1 MPESALKEMP
11 LADTLDHPH
20 RGNPVTTST
29 PASTPSLRMNAPVL
43 IGSAAFVLIFGL
55 AATLFA
61 EQAGEWLARA
71 QAWASGSVGWY
82 YLLAMTLYL
91 VFVVV
96 TALSGYGRIKL
107 GADHDE
113 PEFSYLSW
121 AGMLFAAG
129 ISITLFFFCVSEPL
143 THFAQPPKGEA
154 GGSEAARQAMQ
165 LLFLHWGLH
174 GWGVFALV
182 AMALAY
188 FAYRHNLPLALRSA
202 LYPLIGKRINGP
214 IGYTVDAFGIIAT
227 VFGLGADMGFG
238 VLHLNAGLDY
248 LFGIP
253 HDQWVQVALIVLMM
267 GAAVIVAVSG
277 VEKGVRVM
285 SDVNM
290 LLACSLL
297 LFVLFAGP
305 TQHLLN
311 MLVQNL
317 GDYLGALPTKSF
329 DLYAY
334 DGGTRWLGDWTVFYW
349 AWWIAWAPF
358 VGLFIARISRGRTIR
373 EFVFGVLFIPLG
385 FTLAWMSIFG
395 NSALEQAFNGTSD
408 LATVAVSE
416 PSMAIYHLLE
426 SYPWSRA
433 VIAVTV
439 FISFVFFVTSADSGT
454 VVLSTLSSRG
464 GAVDED
470 GPRWLR
476 VFWGALTALITI
488 GLLFAGSIDALKS
501 AVVLTSLPFSLILL
515 LMMWGLHKAFY
526 LESQRQRA
534 RLHAPSPVDQ
544 RSPRRRSGW
553 RQRLAQAVHFPS
565 RDEVY
570 RFMEEQ
576 VRPAMEALAE
586 QFRTRGL
593 TVETHMDP
601 AGASL
606 SLEVVHGE
614 EHPFLYR
621 VVMRG
626 YFTPSFAVAGLDARN
641 RQNRRYY
648 RAEVHLAEGSQDYDL
663 VGYSR
668 QQVIDDMLDQY
679 ERHLQFLHLVR

>member
-1 MPESALKEMP
+1 P
-11 LADTLDHPH
+11 
-20 RGNPVTTST
+20 PVFYG
-29 PASTPSLRMNAPVL
+29 AAIL
-43 IGSAAFVLIFGL
+43 IL
-55 AATLFA
+55 LFA
-61 EQAGEWLARA
+61 AVVIGFPQRAGEWLLAA
-71 QAWASGSVGWY
+71 QTWASQTVGWY

-91 VFVVV
+91 IFVVV
-96 TALSGYGRIKL
+96 TALSGYGKIKL

-143 THFAQPPKGEA
+143 THFLQPPQGEA
-154 GGSEAARQAMQ
+154 GTQEAARQAME

-214 IGYTVDAFGIIAT
+214 IGYTVDCFGIIAT

-238 VLHLNAGLDY
+238 VLQLNSGLDY
-248 LFGIP
+248 LYTIP
-253 HDQWVQVALIVLMM
+253 HTHPVQMALIVLMM
-267 GAAVIVAVSG
+267 GAAISVAVSG
-277 VEKGVRVM
+277 VDKGIRIL
-285 SDVNM
+285 SDINM

-311 MLVQNL
+311 TLVQNV
-317 GDYLGALPTKSF
+317 GDYLGHLPGKSF

-334 DGGTRWLGDWTVFYW
+334 GGPSDWLGSWTVFYW

-395 NSALEQAFNGTSD
+395 NSALEQALGGASE
-408 LATVAVSE
+408 LGRVAIE
-416 PSMAIYHLLE
+416 QPSMALYQMLQN
-426 SYPWSRA
+426 YPWSRA
-433 VIAVTV
+433 VITVTV
-439 FISFVFFVTSADSGT
+439 LVSFVFFVTSADSGT
-454 VVLSTLSSRG
+454 VVLSTLSAHG
-464 GAVDED
+464 GSADDD
-470 GPRWLR
+470 GPKWLR
-476 VFWGALTALITI
+476 VFWGSVTALVTG

-526 LESQRQRA
+526 MESQRQRA
-534 RLHAPSPVDQ
+534 RSHSLAPLMSGNGK
-544 RSPRRRSGW
+544 RSGGW
-553 RQRLAQAVHFPS
+553 KRRLSQAVHFPS

-570 RFMEEQ
+570 RFMNDV
-576 VRPAMEALAE
+576 VRPAISEVSEVFREKGLAVDA
-586 QFRTRGL
+586 QL
-593 TVETHMDP
+593 DP
-601 AGASL
+601 GNASL
-606 SLEVVHGE
+606 SLEIGHGE
-614 EHPFLYR
+614 QHRFLYQ
-621 VVMRG
+621 VLMRG
-626 YFTPSFAVAGLDARN
+626 YFTPSFARAGMGGLHLK
-641 RQNRRYY
+641 NRRYF

-663 VGYSR
+663 MGYTKE
-668 QQVIDDMLDQY
+668 QIINDMLDQY

>member
-1 MPESALKEMP
+1 MFYGA
-11 LADTLDHPH
+11 AI
-20 RGNPVTTST
+20 
-29 PASTPSLRMNAPVL
+29 L
-43 IGSAAFVLIFGL
+43 IL
-55 AATLFA
+55 LFA
-61 EQAGEWLARA
+61 AMVIGFPQRAGEWLLAA
-71 QAWASGSVGWY
+71 QTWASQTVGWY

-91 VFVVV
+91 IFVVV
-96 TALSGYGRIKL
+96 TALSGYGKIKL

-143 THFAQPPKGEA
+143 THFLQPPQGEA
-154 GGSEAARQAMQ
+154 GTQEAARQAME

-214 IGYTVDAFGIIAT
+214 IGYTVDCFGIIAT

-238 VLHLNAGLDY
+238 VLQLNSGLDY
-248 LFGIP
+248 LYAIP
-253 HDQWVQVALIVLMM
+253 HTHPVQMALIVLMM
-267 GAAVIVAVSG
+267 GAAISVAVSG
-277 VEKGVRVM
+277 VDKGIRIL
-285 SDVNM
+285 SDINM

-311 MLVQNL
+311 TLVQNV
-317 GDYLGALPTKSF
+317 GDYLGHLPGKSF

-334 DGGTRWLGDWTVFYW
+334 GGPSDWLGSWTVFYW

-395 NSALEQAFNGTSD
+395 NSALEQALGGASE
-408 LATVAVSE
+408 LGRVAIE
-416 PSMAIYHLLE
+416 QPSMALYQMLQN
-426 SYPWSRA
+426 YPWSRA
-433 VIAVTV
+433 VITVTV
-439 FISFVFFVTSADSGT
+439 LVSFVFFVTSADSGT
-454 VVLSTLSSRG
+454 VVLSTLSAHG
-464 GAVDED
+464 GSADDD
-470 GPRWLR
+470 GPKWLR
-476 VFWGALTALITI
+476 VFWGSVTALVTG

-526 LESQRQRA
+526 MESQRQRA
-534 RLHAPSPVDQ
+534 RSHSLAPLMSGNGK
-544 RSPRRRSGW
+544 RSGGW
-553 RQRLAQAVHFPS
+553 KRRLSQAVHFPS

-570 RFMEEQ
+570 RFMNDV
-576 VRPAMEALAE
+576 VRPAISEVSEVFREKGLAVDA
-586 QFRTRGL
+586 QL
-593 TVETHMDP
+593 DP
-601 AGASL
+601 GNASL
-606 SLEVVHGE
+606 SLEIGHGE
-614 EHPFLYR
+614 QHRFLYQ
-621 VVMRG
+621 VLMRG
-626 YFTPSFAVAGLDARN
+626 YFTPSFARAGMGGLHLK
-641 RQNRRYY
+641 NRRYF

-663 VGYSR
+663 MGYTKE
-668 QQVIDDMLDQY
+668 QIINDMLDQY

>member
-1 MPESALKEMP
+1 PQ
-11 LADTLDHPH
+11 
-20 RGNPVTTST
+20 R
-29 PASTPSLRMNAPVL
+29 
-43 IGSAAFVLIFGL
+43 
-55 AATLFA
+55 
-61 EQAGEWLARA
+61 AGEWLLAA
-71 QAWASGSVGWY
+71 QTWASQTVGWY

-91 VFVVV
+91 IFVVV
-96 TALSGYGRIKL
+96 TALSGYGKIKL

-143 THFAQPPKGEA
+143 THFLQPPQGEA
-154 GGSEAARQAMQ
+154 GTQEAARQAME

-214 IGYTVDAFGIIAT
+214 IGYTVDCFGIIAT

-238 VLHLNAGLDY
+238 VLQLNSGLDY
-248 LFGIP
+248 LYAIP
-253 HDQWVQVALIVLMM
+253 HTHPVQMALIVLMM
-267 GAAVIVAVSG
+267 GAAISVAVSG
-277 VEKGVRVM
+277 VDKGIRIL
-285 SDVNM
+285 SDINM

-297 LFVLFAGP
+297 QFVLFAGP

-311 MLVQNL
+311 TLVQNV
-317 GDYLGALPTKSF
+317 GDYLGHLPGKSF

-334 DGGTRWLGDWTVFYW
+334 GGPSDWLGSWTVFYW

-395 NSALEQAFNGTSD
+395 NSALEQALGGASE
-408 LATVAVSE
+408 LGRVAIE
-416 PSMAIYHLLE
+416 QPSMALYQMLQN
-426 SYPWSRA
+426 YPWSRA
-433 VIAVTV
+433 VITVTV
-439 FISFVFFVTSADSGT
+439 LVSFVFFVTSADSGT
-454 VVLSTLSSRG
+454 VVLSTLSAHG
-464 GAVDED
+464 GSADDD
-470 GPRWLR
+470 GPKWLR
-476 VFWGALTALITI
+476 VFWGSVTALVTG

-526 LESQRQRA
+526 MESQRQRA
-534 RLHAPSPVDQ
+534 RSHSLAPLMSGNGK
-544 RSPRRRSGW
+544 RSGGW
-553 RQRLAQAVHFPS
+553 KRRLSQAVHFPS

-570 RFMEEQ
+570 RFMNDV
-576 VRPAMEALAE
+576 VRPAISEVSEVFREKGLAVDA
-586 QFRTRGL
+586 QL
-593 TVETHMDP
+593 DP
-601 AGASL
+601 GNASL
-606 SLEVVHGE
+606 SLEIGHGE
-614 EHPFLYR
+614 QHRFLYQ
-621 VVMRG
+621 VLMRG
-626 YFTPSFAVAGLDARN
+626 YFTPSFARAGMGGLHLK
-641 RQNRRYY
+641 NRRYF

-663 VGYSR
+663 MGYTKE
-668 QQVIDDMLDQY
+668 QIINDMLDQY

>member
-1 MPESALKEMP
+1 M
-11 LADTLDHPH
+11 
-20 RGNPVTTST
+20 NP
-29 PASTPSLRMNAPVL
+29 PVFYGAAIL
-43 IGSAAFVLIFGL
+43 IL
-55 AATLFA
+55 LFA
-61 EQAGEWLARA
+61 AVVIGFPQRAGEWLLAA
-71 QAWASGSVGWY
+71 QTWASQTVGWY

-91 VFVVV
+91 IFVVV
-96 TALSGYGRIKL
+96 TALSGYGKIKL

-143 THFAQPPKGEA
+143 THFLQPPQGEA
-154 GGSEAARQAMQ
+154 GTQEAARQAME

-174 GWGVFALV
+174 GWGVLALV

-214 IGYTVDAFGIIAT
+214 IGYTVDCFGIIAT

-238 VLHLNAGLDY
+238 VLQLNSGLDY
-248 LFGIP
+248 LYAIP
-253 HDQWVQVALIVLMM
+253 HTHAVQMVLIVLMM
-267 GAAVIVAVSG
+267 GAAISVAVSG
-277 VEKGVRVM
+277 VDKGIRIL
-285 SDVNM
+285 SDINM

-311 MLVQNL
+311 TLVQNV
-317 GDYLGALPTKSF
+317 GDYLGHLPGKSF

-334 DGGTRWLGDWTVFYW
+334 GGPSDWLGSWTVFYW

-395 NSALEQAFNGTSD
+395 NSALEQALGGASE
-408 LATVAVSE
+408 LGRVAIE
-416 PSMAIYHLLE
+416 QPSMALYQMLQN
-426 SYPWSRA
+426 YPWSRA
-433 VIAVTV
+433 VITVTV
-439 FISFVFFVTSADSGT
+439 LVSFVFFVTSADSGT
-454 VVLSTLSSRG
+454 VVLSTLSAHG
-464 GAVDED
+464 GSADDD
-470 GPRWLR
+470 GPKWLR
-476 VFWGALTALITI
+476 VFWGSVTALVTG

-526 LESQRQRA
+526 MESQRQRA
-534 RLHAPSPVDQ
+534 RSHSLAPLMSGNGK
-544 RSPRRRSGW
+544 RSGGW
-553 RQRLAQAVHFPS
+553 KRRLSQAVHFPS

-570 RFMEEQ
+570 RFMNDV
-576 VRPAMEALAE
+576 VRPAISEVSEVFREKGLAVDA
-586 QFRTRGL
+586 QL
-593 TVETHMDP
+593 DP
-601 AGASL
+601 GNASL
-606 SLEVVHGE
+606 SLEIGHGE
-614 EHPFLYR
+614 QHRFLYQ
-621 VVMRG
+621 VLMRG
-626 YFTPSFAVAGLDARN
+626 YFTPSFARAGMGGLHLK
-641 RQNRRYY
+641 NRRYF

-663 VGYSR
+663 MGYTKE
-668 QQVIDDMLDQY
+668 QIINDMLDQY

>member
-1 MPESALKEMP
+1 M
-11 LADTLDHPH
+11 
-20 RGNPVTTST
+20 NP
-29 PASTPSLRMNAPVL
+29 PVFYGAAIL
-43 IGSAAFVLIFGL
+43 IL
-55 AATLFA
+55 LFA
-61 EQAGEWLARA
+61 AVVIGFPQRAGEWLLAA
-71 QAWASGSVGWY
+71 QTWASQTVGWY

-91 VFVVV
+91 IFVVV
-96 TALSGYGRIKL
+96 TALSGYGKIKL

-143 THFAQPPKGEA
+143 THFLQPPQGEA
-154 GGSEAARQAMQ
+154 GTQEAARQAME
-165 LLFLHWGLH
+165 LLHWGLH

-214 IGYTVDAFGIIAT
+214 IGYTVDCFGIIAT

-238 VLHLNAGLDY
+238 VLQLNSGLDY
-248 LFGIP
+248 LYAIP
-253 HDQWVQVALIVLMM
+253 HTHPVQMALIVLMM
-267 GAAVIVAVSG
+267 GAAISVAVSG
-277 VEKGVRVM
+277 VDKGIRIL
-285 SDVNM
+285 SDINM

-311 MLVQNL
+311 TLVQNV
-317 GDYLGALPTKSF
+317 GDYLGHLPGKSF

-334 DGGTRWLGDWTVFYW
+334 GGPSDWLGSWTVFYW

-395 NSALEQAFNGTSD
+395 NSALEQALGGASE
-408 LATVAVSE
+408 LGRVAIE
-416 PSMAIYHLLE
+416 QPSMALYQMLQN
-426 SYPWSRA
+426 YPWSRA
-433 VIAVTV
+433 VITVTV
-439 FISFVFFVTSADSGT
+439 LVSFVFFVTSADSGT
-454 VVLSTLSSRG
+454 VVLSTLSAHG
-464 GAVDED
+464 GSADDD
-470 GPRWLR
+470 GPKWLR
-476 VFWGALTALITI
+476 VFWGSVTALVTG

-526 LESQRQRA
+526 MESQRQRA
-534 RLHAPSPVDQ
+534 RSHSLAPLMSGNGK
-544 RSPRRRSGW
+544 RSGGW
-553 RQRLAQAVHFPS
+553 KRRLSQAVHFPS

-570 RFMEEQ
+570 RFMNDV
-576 VRPAMEALAE
+576 VRPAISEVSEVFREKGLAVDA
-586 QFRTRGL
+586 QL
-593 TVETHMDP
+593 DP
-601 AGASL
+601 GNASL
-606 SLEVVHGE
+606 SLEIGHGE
-614 EHPFLYR
+614 QHRFLYQ
-621 VVMRG
+621 VLMRG
-626 YFTPSFAVAGLDARN
+626 YFTPSFARAGMGGLHLK
-641 RQNRRYY
+641 NRRYF

-663 VGYSR
+663 MGYTKE
-668 QQVIDDMLDQY
+668 QIINDMLDQY

>member
-1 MPESALKEMP
+1 M
-11 LADTLDHPH
+11 
-20 RGNPVTTST
+20 NP
-29 PASTPSLRMNAPVL
+29 PVFYGAAIL
-43 IGSAAFVLIFGL
+43 IL
-55 AATLFA
+55 LFA
-61 EQAGEWLARA
+61 AVVIGFPQRAGEWLLAA
-71 QAWASGSVGWY
+71 QTWASQTVGWY

-91 VFVVV
+91 IFVVV
-96 TALSGYGRIKL
+96 TALSGYGKIKL

-143 THFAQPPKGEA
+143 THFLQPPQGEA
-154 GGSEAARQAMQ
+154 GTQEAARQAME

-214 IGYTVDAFGIIAT
+214 IGYTVDCFGIIAT

-238 VLHLNAGLDY
+238 VLQLNSGLDY
-248 LFGIP
+248 LYAIP
-253 HDQWVQVALIVLMM
+253 HTHPVQMALIVLMM
-267 GAAVIVAVSG
+267 GAAISVAVSG
-277 VEKGVRVM
+277 VDKGIRIL
-285 SDVNM
+285 SDINM

-311 MLVQNL
+311 TLVQNV
-317 GDYLGALPTKSF
+317 GDYLGHLPGKSF

-334 DGGTRWLGDWTVFYW
+334 GGPSDWLGSWTVFYW

-395 NSALEQAFNGTSD
+395 NSALEQALGGASE
-408 LATVAVSE
+408 LGRVAIE
-416 PSMAIYHLLE
+416 QPSMALYQMLQN
-426 SYPWSRA
+426 YPWSRA
-433 VIAVTV
+433 VITVTV
-439 FISFVFFVTSADSGT
+439 LVSFVFFVTSADSGT
-454 VVLSTLSSRG
+454 VVLSTLSAHG
-464 GAVDED
+464 GSADDD
-470 GPRWLR
+470 GPKWLR
-476 VFWGALTALITI
+476 VFWGSVTALVTG

-526 LESQRQRA
+526 MESQRQRA
-534 RLHAPSPVDQ
+534 RSHSLAPLMSGNGK
-544 RSPRRRSGW
+544 RSGGW
-553 RQRLAQAVHFPS
+553 KRRLSQAVHFPS

-570 RFMEEQ
+570 RFMNDV
-576 VRPAMEALAE
+576 VRPAISEVSEVFREKGLAVDA
-586 QFRTRGL
+586 QL
-593 TVETHMDP
+593 DP
-601 AGASL
+601 GNASL
-606 SLEVVHGE
+606 SLEIGHGE
-614 EHPFLYR
+614 QHRFLYQ
-621 VVMRG
+621 VLMRG
-626 YFTPSFAVAGLDARN
+626 YFTPSFARAGMGGLHLK
-641 RQNRRYY
+641 NRRYF

-663 VGYSR
+663 MGYTKE
-668 QQVIDDMLDQY
+668 QIINDMLDQY
-679 ERHLQFLHLVR
+679 ERHL

>member
-1 MPESALKEMP
+1 
-11 LADTLDHPH
+11 
-20 RGNPVTTST
+20 R
-29 PASTPSLRMNAPVL
+29 
-43 IGSAAFVLIFGL
+43 
-55 AATLFA
+55 
-61 EQAGEWLARA
+61 AGEWLLAA
-71 QAWASGSVGWY
+71 QTWASQTVGWY

-91 VFVVV
+91 IFVVV
-96 TALSGYGRIKL
+96 TALSGYGKIKL

-143 THFAQPPKGEA
+143 THFLQPPQGEA
-154 GGSEAARQAMQ
+154 GTQEAARQAME

-214 IGYTVDAFGIIAT
+214 IGYTVDCFGIIAT

-238 VLHLNAGLDY
+238 VLQLNSGLDY
-248 LFGIP
+248 LYAIP
-253 HDQWVQVALIVLMM
+253 HTHPVQMALIVLMM
-267 GAAVIVAVSG
+267 GAAISVAVSG
-277 VEKGVRVM
+277 VDKGIRIL
-285 SDVNM
+285 SDINM

-311 MLVQNL
+311 TLVQNV
-317 GDYLGALPTKSF
+317 GDYLGHLPGKSF

-334 DGGTRWLGDWTVFYW
+334 GGPSDWLGSWTVFYW

-395 NSALEQAFNGTSD
+395 NSALEQALGGASE
-408 LATVAVSE
+408 LGRVAIE
-416 PSMAIYHLLE
+416 QPSMALYQMLQN
-426 SYPWSRA
+426 YPWSRA
-433 VIAVTV
+433 VITVTV
-439 FISFVFFVTSADSGT
+439 LVSFVFFVTSADSGT
-454 VVLSTLSSRG
+454 VVLSTLSAHG
-464 GAVDED
+464 GSADDD
-470 GPRWLR
+470 GPKWLR
-476 VFWGALTALITI
+476 VFWGSVTALVTG

-526 LESQRQRA
+526 MESQRQRA
-534 RLHAPSPVDQ
+534 RSHSLAPLMSGNGK
-544 RSPRRRSGW
+544 RSGGW
-553 RQRLAQAVHFPS
+553 KRRLSQAVHFPS

-570 RFMEEQ
+570 RFMNDV
-576 VRPAMEALAE
+576 VRPAISEVSEVFREKGLAVDA
-586 QFRTRGL
+586 QL
-593 TVETHMDP
+593 DP
-601 AGASL
+601 GNASL
-606 SLEVVHGE
+606 SLEIGHGE
-614 EHPFLYR
+614 QHRFLYQ
-621 VVMRG
+621 VLMRG
-626 YFTPSFAVAGLDARN
+626 YFTPSFARAGMGGLHLK
-641 RQNRRYY
+641 NRRYF

-663 VGYSR
+663 MGYTKE
-668 QQVIDDMLDQY
+668 QIINDMLDQY

>member
-1 MPESALKEMP
+1 M
-11 LADTLDHPH
+11 
-20 RGNPVTTST
+20 NP
-29 PASTPSLRMNAPVL
+29 PVFY
-43 IGSAAFVLIFGL
+43 SAAILIL
-55 AATLFA
+55 LFA
-61 EQAGEWLARA
+61 AVVIGFPQRAGEWLLAA
-71 QAWASGSVGWY
+71 QTWASQTVGWY

-91 VFVVV
+91 IFVVV
-96 TALSGYGRIKL
+96 TALSGYGKIKL

-143 THFAQPPKGEA
+143 THFLQPPQGEA
-154 GGSEAARQAMQ
+154 GTQEAARQAME

-214 IGYTVDAFGIIAT
+214 IGYTVDCFGIIAT

-238 VLHLNAGLDY
+238 VLQLNSGLDY
-248 LFGIP
+248 LYAIP
-253 HDQWVQVALIVLMM
+253 HTHPVQMALIVLMM
-267 GAAVIVAVSG
+267 GAAISVAVSG
-277 VEKGVRVM
+277 VDKGIRIL
-285 SDVNM
+285 SDINM

-311 MLVQNL
+311 TLVQNV
-317 GDYLGALPTKSF
+317 GDYLGHLPGKSF

-334 DGGTRWLGDWTVFYW
+334 GGPSDWLGSWTVFYW

-395 NSALEQAFNGTSD
+395 NSALEQALGGASE
-408 LATVAVSE
+408 LGRVAIE
-416 PSMAIYHLLE
+416 QPSMALYQMLQN
-426 SYPWSRA
+426 YPWSRA
-433 VIAVTV
+433 VITVTV
-439 FISFVFFVTSADSGT
+439 LVSFVFFVTSADSGT
-454 VVLSTLSSRG
+454 VVLSTLSAHG
-464 GAVDED
+464 GSADDD
-470 GPRWLR
+470 GPKWLR
-476 VFWGALTALITI
+476 VFWGSVTALVTG

-526 LESQRQRA
+526 MESQRQRA
-534 RLHAPSPVDQ
+534 RSHSLAPLMSGNGK
-544 RSPRRRSGW
+544 RSGGW
-553 RQRLAQAVHFPS
+553 KRRLSQAVHFPS

-570 RFMEEQ
+570 RFMNDV
-576 VRPAMEALAE
+576 VRPAISEVSEVFREKGLAVDA
-586 QFRTRGL
+586 QL
-593 TVETHMDP
+593 DP
-601 AGASL
+601 GNASL
-606 SLEVVHGE
+606 SLEIGHGE
-614 EHPFLYR
+614 QHRFLYQ
-621 VVMRG
+621 VLMRG
-626 YFTPSFAVAGLDARN
+626 YFTPSFARAGMGGLHLK
-641 RQNRRYY
+641 NRRYF

-663 VGYSR
+663 MGYTKE
-668 QQVIDDMLDQY
+668 QIINDMLDQY

>member
-1 MPESALKEMP
+1 MTDAQSPSATP
-11 LADTLDHPH
+11 
-20 RGNPVTTST
+20 ST
-29 PASTPSLRMNAPVL
+29 PTPIRMNPPVFYGAAIL
-43 IGSAAFVLIFGL
+43 IL
-55 AATLFA
+55 LFA
-61 EQAGEWLARA
+61 AVVIGFPQRAGEWLLAA
-71 QAWASGSVGWY
+71 QTWASQTVGWY

-91 VFVVV
+91 IFVVV
-96 TALSGYGRIKL
+96 TALSGYGKIKL

-143 THFAQPPKGEA
+143 THFLQPPQGEA
-154 GGSEAARQAMQ
+154 GTQEAARQAME

-214 IGYTVDAFGIIAT
+214 IGYTVDCFGIIAT

-238 VLHLNAGLDY
+238 VLQLNSGLDY
-248 LFGIP
+248 LYAIP
-253 HDQWVQVALIVLMM
+253 HTHPVQMALIVLMM
-267 GAAVIVAVSG
+267 GAAISVAVSG
-277 VEKGVRVM
+277 VDKGIRIL
-285 SDVNM
+285 SDINM

-297 LFVLFAGP
+297 LFVLFVGP

-311 MLVQNL
+311 TLVQNV
-317 GDYLGALPTKSF
+317 GDYLGHLPGKSF

-334 DGGTRWLGDWTVFYW
+334 GGPSDWLGSWTVFYW

-395 NSALEQAFNGTSD
+395 NSALEQALGGASE
-408 LATVAVSE
+408 LSRVAIE
-416 PSMAIYHLLE
+416 QPSMALYQMLQN
-426 SYPWSRA
+426 YPWSRA
-433 VIAVTV
+433 VITVTV
-439 FISFVFFVTSADSGT
+439 LVSFVFFVTSADSGT
-454 VVLSTLSSRG
+454 VVLSTLSAHG
-464 GAVDED
+464 GSADDD
-470 GPRWLR
+470 GPKWLR
-476 VFWGALTALITI
+476 VFWGSVTALVTG

-526 LESQRQRA
+526 MESQRQRA
-534 RLHAPSPVDQ
+534 RSHSLAPLMSGNGK
-544 RSPRRRSGW
+544 RSGGW
-553 RQRLAQAVHFPS
+553 KRRLSQAVHFPS

-570 RFMEEQ
+570 RFMNDV
-576 VRPAMEALAE
+576 VRPAISEVSEVFREKGLAVDA
-586 QFRTRGL
+586 QL
-593 TVETHMDP
+593 DP
-601 AGASL
+601 GNASL
-606 SLEVVHGE
+606 SLEIGHGE
-614 EHPFLYR
+614 QHRFLYQ
-621 VVMRG
+621 VLMRG
-626 YFTPSFAVAGLDARN
+626 YFTPSFARAGMGGLHLK
-641 RQNRRYY
+641 NRRYF

-663 VGYSR
+663 MGYTKE
-668 QQVIDDMLDQY
+668 QIINDMLDQY

>member
-1 MPESALKEMP
+1 M
-11 LADTLDHPH
+11 
-20 RGNPVTTST
+20 NP
-29 PASTPSLRMNAPVL
+29 PVFYAAAIL
-43 IGSAAFVLIFGL
+43 IL
-55 AATLFA
+55 LFA
-61 EQAGEWLARA
+61 AVVIGFPQRAGEWLLAA
-71 QAWASGSVGWY
+71 QTWASQTVGWY

-91 VFVVV
+91 IFVVV
-96 TALSGYGRIKL
+96 TALSGYGKIKL

-143 THFAQPPKGEA
+143 THFLQPPQGEA
-154 GGSEAARQAMQ
+154 GTQEAARQAME

-214 IGYTVDAFGIIAT
+214 IGYTVDCFGIIAT

-238 VLHLNAGLDY
+238 VLQLNSGLDY
-248 LFGIP
+248 LYAIP
-253 HDQWVQVALIVLMM
+253 HTHPVQMALIVLMM
-267 GAAVIVAVSG
+267 GAAISVAVSG
-277 VEKGVRVM
+277 VDKGIRIL
-285 SDVNM
+285 SDINM

-311 MLVQNL
+311 TLVQNV
-317 GDYLGALPTKSF
+317 GDYLGHLPGKSF

-334 DGGTRWLGDWTVFYW
+334 GGPSDWLGSWTVFYW

-395 NSALEQAFNGTSD
+395 NSALEQALGGASE
-408 LATVAVSE
+408 LGRVAIE
-416 PSMAIYHLLE
+416 QPSMALYQMLQN
-426 SYPWSRA
+426 YPWSRA
-433 VIAVTV
+433 VITVTV
-439 FISFVFFVTSADSGT
+439 LVSFVFFVTSADSGT
-454 VVLSTLSSRG
+454 VVLSTLSAHG
-464 GAVDED
+464 GSADDD
-470 GPRWLR
+470 GPKWLR
-476 VFWGALTALITI
+476 VFWGSVTALVTG

-526 LESQRQRA
+526 MESQRQRA
-534 RLHAPSPVDQ
+534 RSHSLAPLMSGNGK
-544 RSPRRRSGW
+544 RSGGW
-553 RQRLAQAVHFPS
+553 KRRLSQAVHFPS

-570 RFMEEQ
+570 RFMNDV
-576 VRPAMEALAE
+576 VRPAISEVSEVFREKGLAVDA
-586 QFRTRGL
+586 QL
-593 TVETHMDP
+593 DP
-601 AGASL
+601 GNASL
-606 SLEVVHGE
+606 SLEIGHGE
-614 EHPFLYR
+614 QHRFLYQ
-621 VVMRG
+621 VLMRG
-626 YFTPSFAVAGLDARN
+626 YFTPSFARAGMGGLHLK
-641 RQNRRYY
+641 NRRYF

-663 VGYSR
+663 MGYTKE
-668 QQVIDDMLDQY
+668 QIINDMLDQY

>member
-1 MPESALKEMP
+1 M
-11 LADTLDHPH
+11 
-20 RGNPVTTST
+20 NP
-29 PASTPSLRMNAPVL
+29 PVFYGAAIL
-43 IGSAAFVLIFGL
+43 IL
-55 AATLFA
+55 LFA
-61 EQAGEWLARA
+61 AVVIGFPQRAGEWLLAA
-71 QAWASGSVGWY
+71 QTWASQTVGWY

-91 VFVVV
+91 IFVVV
-96 TALSGYGRIKL
+96 TALSGYGKIKL

-143 THFAQPPKGEA
+143 THFLQPPQGEA
-154 GGSEAARQAMQ
+154 GTQEAARQAME

-214 IGYTVDAFGIIAT
+214 VGYTVDCFGIIAT

-238 VLHLNAGLDY
+238 VLQLNSGLDY
-248 LFGIP
+248 LYAIP
-253 HDQWVQVALIVLMM
+253 HTHPVQMALIVLMM
-267 GAAVIVAVSG
+267 GAAISVAVSG
-277 VEKGVRVM
+277 VDKGIRIL
-285 SDVNM
+285 SDINM

-311 MLVQNL
+311 TLVQNV
-317 GDYLGALPTKSF
+317 GDYLGHLPGKSF

-334 DGGTRWLGDWTVFYW
+334 GGPSDWLGSWTVFYW

-358 VGLFIARISRGRTIR
+358 VGLFIARISRSRTIR

-395 NSALEQAFNGTSD
+395 NSALEQALGGASE
-408 LATVAVSE
+408 LGRVAIE
-416 PSMAIYHLLE
+416 QPSMALYQMLQN
-426 SYPWSRA
+426 YPWSRA
-433 VIAVTV
+433 VITVTV
-439 FISFVFFVTSADSGT
+439 LVSFVFFVTSADSGT
-454 VVLSTLSSRG
+454 VVLSTLSAHG
-464 GAVDED
+464 GSADDD
-470 GPRWLR
+470 GPKWLR
-476 VFWGALTALITI
+476 VFWGSVTALVTG

-526 LESQRQRA
+526 MESQRQRA
-534 RLHAPSPVDQ
+534 RSHSLAPLMSGNGK
-544 RSPRRRSGW
+544 RSGGW
-553 RQRLAQAVHFPS
+553 KRRLSQAVHFPS

-570 RFMEEQ
+570 RFMNDV
-576 VRPAMEALAE
+576 VRPAISEVSEVFREKGLAVDA
-586 QFRTRGL
+586 QL
-593 TVETHMDP
+593 DP
-601 AGASL
+601 GNASL
-606 SLEVVHGE
+606 SLEIGHGE
-614 EHPFLYR
+614 QHRFLYQ
-621 VVMRG
+621 VLMRG
-626 YFTPSFAVAGLDARN
+626 YFTPSFARAGMGGLHLK
-641 RQNRRYY
+641 NRRYF

-663 VGYSR
+663 MGYTKE
-668 QQVIDDMLDQY
+668 QIINDMLDQY

>member
-1 MPESALKEMP
+1 M
-11 LADTLDHPH
+11 
-20 RGNPVTTST
+20 NP
-29 PASTPSLRMNAPVL
+29 PVFYGAAIL
-43 IGSAAFVLIFGL
+43 IL
-55 AATLFA
+55 LFA
-61 EQAGEWLARA
+61 AVVIGFPQRAGEWLLAA
-71 QAWASGSVGWY
+71 QTWASQTVGWY

-91 VFVVV
+91 IFVVV
-96 TALSGYGRIKL
+96 TALSGYGKIKL

-143 THFAQPPKGEA
+143 THFLQPPQGEA
-154 GGSEAARQAMQ
+154 GTQEAARQAME

-214 IGYTVDAFGIIAT
+214 IGYTVDCFGIIAT

-238 VLHLNAGLDY
+238 VLQLNSGLDY
-248 LFGIP
+248 LYAIP
-253 HDQWVQVALIVLMM
+253 HTHPVQMALIVLMM
-267 GAAVIVAVSG
+267 GAAISVAVSG
-277 VEKGVRVM
+277 VDKGIRIL
-285 SDVNM
+285 SDINM

-311 MLVQNL
+311 TLVQNV
-317 GDYLGALPTKSF
+317 GDYLGHLPGKSF

-334 DGGTRWLGDWTVFYW
+334 GGPSDWLGSWTVFYW

-395 NSALEQAFNGTSD
+395 NSALEQALGGASE
-408 LATVAVSE
+408 LGRVAIE
-416 PSMAIYHLLE
+416 QPSMALYQMLQN
-426 SYPWSRA
+426 YPWSRA
-433 VIAVTV
+433 VITVTV
-439 FISFVFFVTSADSGT
+439 LVSFVFFVTSADSGT
-454 VVLSTLSSRG
+454 VVLSTLSAHG
-464 GAVDED
+464 GSADDD
-470 GPRWLR
+470 GPKWLR
-476 VFWGALTALITI
+476 VFWGSVTALVTG

-526 LESQRQRA
+526 MESQRQRA
-534 RLHAPSPVDQ
+534 RSHSLAPLMSGNGK
-544 RSPRRRSGW
+544 RSGGW
-553 RQRLAQAVHFPS
+553 KRRLSQAVHFPS

-570 RFMEEQ
+570 RFMNDV
-576 VRPAMEALAE
+576 VRPAISEVSEVFREKGLAVDA
-586 QFRTRGL
+586 QL
-593 TVETHMDP
+593 DP
-601 AGASL
+601 GNASL
-606 SLEVVHGE
+606 SLEIGHGE
-614 EHPFLYR
+614 QHRFLYQ
-621 VVMRG
+621 VLMRG
-626 YFTPSFAVAGLDARN
+626 YFTPSFARAGMGGLHLK
-641 RQNRRYY
+641 NRRYF
-648 RAEVHLAEGSQDYDL
+648 RAEVHLAEGSQD
-663 VGYSR
+663 
-668 QQVIDDMLDQY
+668 
-679 ERHLQFLHLVR
+679 

>member
-1 MPESALKEMP
+1 M
-11 LADTLDHPH
+11 
-20 RGNPVTTST
+20 NP
-29 PASTPSLRMNAPVL
+29 PVFYGAAIL
-43 IGSAAFVLIFGL
+43 IL
-55 AATLFA
+55 LFA
-61 EQAGEWLARA
+61 AVVIGFPQRAGEWLLAA
-71 QAWASGSVGWY
+71 QTWASQTVGWY

-91 VFVVV
+91 IFVVV
-96 TALSGYGRIKL
+96 TALSGYGKIKL

-143 THFAQPPKGEA
+143 THFLQPPQGEA
-154 GGSEAARQAMQ
+154 GTQEAARQAME

-214 IGYTVDAFGIIAT
+214 IGYTVDCFGIIAT

-238 VLHLNAGLDY
+238 VLQLNSGLDY
-248 LFGIP
+248 LYAIP
-253 HDQWVQVALIVLMM
+253 HTHAVQMVLIVLMM
-267 GAAVIVAVSG
+267 GAAISVAVSG
-277 VEKGVRVM
+277 VDKGIRIL
-285 SDVNM
+285 SDINM

-311 MLVQNL
+311 TLVQNV
-317 GDYLGALPTKSF
+317 GDYLGHLPGKSF

-334 DGGTRWLGDWTVFYW
+334 GGPSDWLGSWTVFYW

-395 NSALEQAFNGTSD
+395 NSALEQALGGASE
-408 LATVAVSE
+408 LGRVAIE
-416 PSMAIYHLLE
+416 QPSMALYQMLQN
-426 SYPWSRA
+426 YPWSRA
-433 VIAVTV
+433 VITVTV
-439 FISFVFFVTSADSGT
+439 LVSFVFFVTSADSGT
-454 VVLSTLSSRG
+454 VVLSTLSAHG
-464 GAVDED
+464 GSADDD
-470 GPRWLR
+470 GPKWLR
-476 VFWGALTALITI
+476 VFWGSVTALVTG

-526 LESQRQRA
+526 MESQRQRA
-534 RLHAPSPVDQ
+534 RSHSLAPLMSGNGK
-544 RSPRRRSGW
+544 RSGGW
-553 RQRLAQAVHFPS
+553 KRRLSQAVHFPS

-570 RFMEEQ
+570 RLMNDV
-576 VRPAMEALAE
+576 VRPAISEVSEVFREKGLAVDA
-586 QFRTRGL
+586 QL
-593 TVETHMDP
+593 DP
-601 AGASL
+601 GNASL
-606 SLEVVHGE
+606 SLEIGHGE
-614 EHPFLYR
+614 QHRFLYQ
-621 VVMRG
+621 VLMRG
-626 YFTPSFAVAGLDARN
+626 YFTPSFARAGMGGLHLK
-641 RQNRRYY
+641 NRRYF

-663 VGYSR
+663 MGYTKE
-668 QQVIDDMLDQY
+668 QIINDMLDQY

>member
-1 MPESALKEMP
+1 M
-11 LADTLDHPH
+11 
-20 RGNPVTTST
+20 
-29 PASTPSLRMNAPVL
+29 L
-43 IGSAAFVLIFGL
+43 IL
-55 AATLFA
+55 LFA
-61 EQAGEWLARA
+61 AVVIGFPQRAGEWLLAA
-71 QAWASGSVGWY
+71 QTWASQTVGWY

-91 VFVVV
+91 IFVVV
-96 TALSGYGRIKL
+96 TALSGYGKIKL

-143 THFAQPPKGEA
+143 THFLQPPQGEA
-154 GGSEAARQAMQ
+154 GTQEAARQAME

-214 IGYTVDAFGIIAT
+214 IGYTVDCFGIIAT

-238 VLHLNAGLDY
+238 VLQLNSGLDY
-248 LFGIP
+248 LYAIP
-253 HDQWVQVALIVLMM
+253 HTHPVQMALIVLMM
-267 GAAVIVAVSG
+267 GAAISVAVSG
-277 VEKGVRVM
+277 VDKGIRIL
-285 SDVNM
+285 SDINM

-311 MLVQNL
+311 TLVQNV
-317 GDYLGALPTKSF
+317 GDYLGHLPGKSF

-334 DGGTRWLGDWTVFYW
+334 GGPSDWLGSWTVFYW

-395 NSALEQAFNGTSD
+395 NSALEQALGGASE
-408 LATVAVSE
+408 LGRVAIE
-416 PSMAIYHLLE
+416 QPSMALYQMLQN
-426 SYPWSRA
+426 YPWSRA
-433 VIAVTV
+433 VITVTV
-439 FISFVFFVTSADSGT
+439 LVSFVFFVTSADSGT
-454 VVLSTLSSRG
+454 VVLSTLSAHG
-464 GAVDED
+464 GSADDD
-470 GPRWLR
+470 GPKWLR
-476 VFWGALTALITI
+476 VFWGSVTALVTG

-515 LMMWGLHKAFY
+515 LMMWGLHKALY
-526 LESQRQRA
+526 MESQRQRA
-534 RLHAPSPVDQ
+534 RSHSLAPLMSGNGK
-544 RSPRRRSGW
+544 RSGGW
-553 RQRLAQAVHFPS
+553 KRRLSQAVHFPS

-570 RFMEEQ
+570 RFMNDV
-576 VRPAMEALAE
+576 VRPAISEVSEVFREKGLAVDA
-586 QFRTRGL
+586 QL
-593 TVETHMDP
+593 DP
-601 AGASL
+601 GNASL
-606 SLEVVHGE
+606 SLEIGHGE
-614 EHPFLYR
+614 QHRFLYQ
-621 VVMRG
+621 VLMRG
-626 YFTPSFAVAGLDARN
+626 YFTPSFARAGMGGLHLK
-641 RQNRRYY
+641 NRRYF

-663 VGYSR
+663 MGYTKE
-668 QQVIDDMLDQY
+668 QIINDMLDQY

>member
-1 MPESALKEMP
+1 FYGA
-11 LADTLDHPH
+11 AI
-20 RGNPVTTST
+20 
-29 PASTPSLRMNAPVL
+29 L
-43 IGSAAFVLIFGL
+43 IL
-55 AATLFA
+55 LFA
-61 EQAGEWLARA
+61 AVVIGFPQRAGEWLLAA
-71 QAWASGSVGWY
+71 QTWASQTVGWY

-91 VFVVV
+91 IFVVV
-96 TALSGYGRIKL
+96 TALSGYGKIKL

-143 THFAQPPKGEA
+143 THFLQPPQGEA
-154 GGSEAARQAMQ
+154 GTQEAARQAME

-214 IGYTVDAFGIIAT
+214 IGYTVDCFGIIAT

-238 VLHLNAGLDY
+238 VLQLNSGLDY
-248 LFGIP
+248 MYAIP
-253 HDQWVQVALIVLMM
+253 HTHAVQMVLIVLMM
-267 GAAVIVAVSG
+267 GAAISVAVSG
-277 VEKGVRVM
+277 VDKGIRIL
-285 SDVNM
+285 SDINM

-311 MLVQNL
+311 TLVQNV
-317 GDYLGALPTKSF
+317 GDYLGHLPGKSF

-334 DGGTRWLGDWTVFYW
+334 GGPSDWLGSWTVFYW

-395 NSALEQAFNGTSD
+395 NSALEQALGGASE
-408 LATVAVSE
+408 LGRVAIE
-416 PSMAIYHLLE
+416 QPSMALYQMLQN
-426 SYPWSRA
+426 YPWSRA
-433 VIAVTV
+433 VITVTV
-439 FISFVFFVTSADSGT
+439 LVSFVFFVTSADSGT
-454 VVLSTLSSRG
+454 VVLSTLSAHG
-464 GAVDED
+464 GSADDD
-470 GPRWLR
+470 GPKWLR
-476 VFWGALTALITI
+476 VFWGSVTALVTG

-526 LESQRQRA
+526 MESQRQRA
-534 RLHAPSPVDQ
+534 RSHSLAPLMSGNGK
-544 RSPRRRSGW
+544 RSGGW
-553 RQRLAQAVHFPS
+553 KRRLSQAVHFPS

-570 RFMEEQ
+570 RFMNDV
-576 VRPAMEALAE
+576 VRPAISEVSEVFREKGLAVDA
-586 QFRTRGL
+586 QL
-593 TVETHMDP
+593 DP
-601 AGASL
+601 GNASL
-606 SLEVVHGE
+606 SLEIGHGE
-614 EHPFLYR
+614 QHRFLYQ
-621 VVMRG
+621 VLMRG
-626 YFTPSFAVAGLDARN
+626 YFTPSFARAGMGGLHLK
-641 RQNRRYY
+641 NRRYF

-663 VGYSR
+663 MGYTKE
-668 QQVIDDMLDQY
+668 QIINDMLDQY

>member
-1 MPESALKEMP
+1 MLDPACDGA
-11 LADTLDHPH
+11 ADC
-20 RGNPVTTST
+20 GFIAAV
-29 PASTPSLRMNAPVL
+29 V
-43 IGSAAFVLIFGL
+43 IGFP
-55 AATLFA
+55 
-61 EQAGEWLARA
+61 QRAGEWLLAA
-71 QAWASGSVGWY
+71 QTWASQTVGWY

-91 VFVVV
+91 IFVVV
-96 TALSGYGRIKL
+96 TALSGYGKIKL

-143 THFAQPPKGEA
+143 THFLQPPQGEA
-154 GGSEAARQAMQ
+154 GTQEAARQAME

-214 IGYTVDAFGIIAT
+214 IGYTVDCFGIIAT

-238 VLHLNAGLDY
+238 VLQLNSGLDY
-248 LFGIP
+248 LYAIP
-253 HDQWVQVALIVLMM
+253 HTHAVQMVLIVLMM
-267 GAAVIVAVSG
+267 GAAISVAVSG
-277 VEKGVRVM
+277 VDKGIRIL
-285 SDVNM
+285 SDINM

-311 MLVQNL
+311 TLVQNV
-317 GDYLGALPTKSF
+317 GDYLGHLPGKSF

-334 DGGTRWLGDWTVFYW
+334 GGPSDWLGSWTVFYW

-395 NSALEQAFNGTSD
+395 NSALEQALGGASE
-408 LATVAVSE
+408 LGRVAIE
-416 PSMAIYHLLE
+416 QPSMALYQMLQN
-426 SYPWSRA
+426 YPWSRA
-433 VIAVTV
+433 VITVTV
-439 FISFVFFVTSADSGT
+439 LVSFVFFVTSADSGT
-454 VVLSTLSSRG
+454 VVLSTLSAHG
-464 GAVDED
+464 GSADDD
-470 GPRWLR
+470 GPKWLR
-476 VFWGALTALITI
+476 VFWGSVTALVTG

-526 LESQRQRA
+526 MESQRQRA
-534 RLHAPSPVDQ
+534 RSHSLAPLMSGNGK
-544 RSPRRRSGW
+544 RSGGW
-553 RQRLAQAVHFPS
+553 KRRLSQAVHFPS

-570 RFMEEQ
+570 RFMNDV
-576 VRPAMEALAE
+576 VRPAISEVSEVFREKGLAVDA
-586 QFRTRGL
+586 QL
-593 TVETHMDP
+593 DP
-601 AGASL
+601 GNASL
-606 SLEVVHGE
+606 SLEIGHGE
-614 EHPFLYR
+614 QHRFLYQ
-621 VVMRG
+621 VLMRG
-626 YFTPSFAVAGLDARN
+626 YFTPSFARAGMGGLHLK
-641 RQNRRYY
+641 NRRYF

-663 VGYSR
+663 MGYTKE
-668 QQVIDDMLDQY
+668 QIINDMLDQY

>member
-1 MPESALKEMP
+1 MEALEP
-11 LADTLDHPH
+11 QHQPVRTL
-20 RGNPVTTST
+20 RPVF
-29 PASTPSLRMNAPVL
+29 AFAAIVVVAFALFVSLYP
-43 IGSAAFVLIFGL
+43 IGAGRLLVKAQDWAALN
-55 AATLFA
+55 
-61 EQAGEWLARA
+61 
-71 QAWASGSVGWY
+71 VGWY

-91 VFVVV
+91 VFVVGV
-96 TALSGYGRIKL
+96 ALSKYGGIKL

-143 THFAQPPKGEA
+143 THFLQPPQGEA
-154 GGSEAARQAMQ
+154 GTQEAARQAME

-214 IGYTVDAFGIIAT
+214 IGYTVDCFGIIAT

-238 VLHLNAGLDY
+238 VLQLNSGLDY
-248 LFGIP
+248 LYAIP
-253 HDQWVQVALIVLMM
+253 HTHPVQMALIVLMM
-267 GAAVIVAVSG
+267 GAAISVAVSG
-277 VEKGVRVM
+277 VDKGIRIL
-285 SDVNM
+285 SDINM

-311 MLVQNL
+311 TLVQNV
-317 GDYLGALPTKSF
+317 GDYLGHLPGKSF

-334 DGGTRWLGDWTVFYW
+334 GGPSDWLGSWTVFYW

-395 NSALEQAFNGTSD
+395 NSALEQALGGASE
-408 LATVAVSE
+408 LGRVAIE
-416 PSMAIYHLLE
+416 QPSMALYQMLQN
-426 SYPWSRA
+426 YPWSRA
-433 VIAVTV
+433 VITVTV
-439 FISFVFFVTSADSGT
+439 LVSFVFFVTSADSGT
-454 VVLSTLSSRG
+454 VVLSTLSAHG
-464 GAVDED
+464 GSADDD
-470 GPRWLR
+470 GPKWLR
-476 VFWGALTALITI
+476 VFWGSVTALVTG

-526 LESQRQRA
+526 MESQRQRA
-534 RLHAPSPVDQ
+534 RSHSLAPLMSGNGK
-544 RSPRRRSGW
+544 RSGGW
-553 RQRLAQAVHFPS
+553 KRRLSQAVHFPS

-570 RFMEEQ
+570 RFMNDV
-576 VRPAMEALAE
+576 VRPAISEVSEVFREKGLAVDA
-586 QFRTRGL
+586 QL
-593 TVETHMDP
+593 DP
-601 AGASL
+601 GNASL
-606 SLEVVHGE
+606 SLEIGHGE
-614 EHPFLYR
+614 QHRFLYQ
-621 VVMRG
+621 VLMRG
-626 YFTPSFAVAGLDARN
+626 YFTPSFARAGMGGLHLK
-641 RQNRRYY
+641 NRRYF

-663 VGYSR
+663 MGYTKE
-668 QQVIDDMLDQY
+668 QIINDMLDQY

>member
-1 MPESALKEMP
+1 M
-11 LADTLDHPH
+11 
-20 RGNPVTTST
+20 NP
-29 PASTPSLRMNAPVL
+29 PVFYGAAIL
-43 IGSAAFVLIFGL
+43 IL
-55 AATLFA
+55 LFA
-61 EQAGEWLARA
+61 AVVIGFPQRAGEWLLAA
-71 QAWASGSVGWY
+71 QTWASQTVGWY

-91 VFVVV
+91 IFVVV
-96 TALSGYGRIKL
+96 TALSGYGKIKL

-143 THFAQPPKGEA
+143 THFLQPPQGEA
-154 GGSEAARQAMQ
+154 GTQEAARQAME

-214 IGYTVDAFGIIAT
+214 IGYTVDCFGIIAT

-238 VLHLNAGLDY
+238 VLQLNSGLDY
-248 LFGIP
+248 LYAIP
-253 HDQWVQVALIVLMM
+253 HTHAVQMVLIVLMM
-267 GAAVIVAVSG
+267 GAAISVAVSG
-277 VEKGVRVM
+277 VDKGIRIL
-285 SDVNM
+285 SDINM

-311 MLVQNL
+311 TLVQNV
-317 GDYLGALPTKSF
+317 GDYLGHLPGKSF

-334 DGGTRWLGDWTVFYW
+334 GGPSDWLGSWTVFYR

-395 NSALEQAFNGTSD
+395 NSALEQALGGASE
-408 LATVAVSE
+408 LGRVAIE
-416 PSMAIYHLLE
+416 QPSMALYQMLQN
-426 SYPWSRA
+426 YPWSRA
-433 VIAVTV
+433 VITVTV
-439 FISFVFFVTSADSGT
+439 LVSFVFFVTSADSGT
-454 VVLSTLSSRG
+454 VVLSTLSAHG
-464 GAVDED
+464 GSADDD
-470 GPRWLR
+470 GPKWLR
-476 VFWGALTALITI
+476 VFWGSVTALVTG

-526 LESQRQRA
+526 MESQRQRA
-534 RLHAPSPVDQ
+534 RSHSLAPLMSGNGK
-544 RSPRRRSGW
+544 RSGGW
-553 RQRLAQAVHFPS
+553 KRRLSQAVHFPS

-570 RFMEEQ
+570 RFMNDV
-576 VRPAMEALAE
+576 VRPAISEVSEVFREKGLAVDA
-586 QFRTRGL
+586 QL
-593 TVETHMDP
+593 DP
-601 AGASL
+601 GNASL
-606 SLEVVHGE
+606 SLEIGHGE
-614 EHPFLYR
+614 QHRFLYQ
-621 VVMRG
+621 VLMRG
-626 YFTPSFAVAGLDARN
+626 YFTPSFARAGMGGLHLK
-641 RQNRRYY
+641 NRRYF

-663 VGYSR
+663 MGYTKE
-668 QQVIDDMLDQY
+668 QIINDMLDQY

>member
-1 MPESALKEMP
+1 M
-11 LADTLDHPH
+11 
-20 RGNPVTTST
+20 NP
-29 PASTPSLRMNAPVL
+29 PVFYGAAIL
-43 IGSAAFVLIFGL
+43 IL
-55 AATLFA
+55 LFA
-61 EQAGEWLARA
+61 AVVIGFPQRAGEWLLAA
-71 QAWASGSVGWY
+71 QTWASQTVGWY

-91 VFVVV
+91 IFVVV
-96 TALSGYGRIKL
+96 TALSGYGKIKL

-143 THFAQPPKGEA
+143 THFLQPPQGEA
-154 GGSEAARQAMQ
+154 GTQEAARQAME

-214 IGYTVDAFGIIAT
+214 IGYTVDCFGIIAT

-238 VLHLNAGLDY
+238 VLQLNSGLDY
-248 LFGIP
+248 LYAIP
-253 HDQWVQVALIVLMM
+253 HTHPVQMALIVLMM
-267 GAAVIVAVSG
+267 GAAISVAVSG
-277 VEKGVRVM
+277 VDKGIRIL
-285 SDVNM
+285 SDINM

-311 MLVQNL
+311 TLVQNV
-317 GDYLGALPTKSF
+317 GDYLGHLPGKSF

-334 DGGTRWLGDWTVFYW
+334 GGPSDWLGSWTVFYW

-395 NSALEQAFNGTSD
+395 NSALEQALGGASE
-408 LATVAVSE
+408 LGRVAIE
-416 PSMAIYHLLE
+416 QPSMALYQMLQN
-426 SYPWSRA
+426 YPWSRA
-433 VIAVTV
+433 VITVTV
-439 FISFVFFVTSADSGT
+439 LVSFVFFVTSADSGT
-454 VVLSTLSSRG
+454 VVLSTLSAHG
-464 GAVDED
+464 GSADDD
-470 GPRWLR
+470 GPKWLR
-476 VFWGALTALITI
+476 VFWGSVTALVTD

-526 LESQRQRA
+526 MESQRQRA
-534 RLHAPSPVDQ
+534 RSHSLAPLMSGNGK
-544 RSPRRRSGW
+544 RSGGW
-553 RQRLAQAVHFPS
+553 KRRLSQAVHFPS

-570 RFMEEQ
+570 RFMNDV
-576 VRPAMEALAE
+576 VRPAISEVSEVFREKGLAVDA
-586 QFRTRGL
+586 QL
-593 TVETHMDP
+593 DP
-601 AGASL
+601 GNASL
-606 SLEVVHGE
+606 SLEIGHGE
-614 EHPFLYR
+614 QHRFLYQ
-621 VVMRG
+621 VLMRG
-626 YFTPSFAVAGLDARN
+626 YFTPSFARAGMGGLHLK
-641 RQNRRYY
+641 NRRYF

-663 VGYSR
+663 MGYTKE
-668 QQVIDDMLDQY
+668 QIINDMLDQY

>member
-1 MPESALKEMP
+1 M
-11 LADTLDHPH
+11 
-20 RGNPVTTST
+20 NP
-29 PASTPSLRMNAPVL
+29 PVFYGAAIL
-43 IGSAAFVLIFGL
+43 ILLCAAVVIGFP
-55 AATLFA
+55 
-61 EQAGEWLARA
+61 QRAGEWLLAA
-71 QAWASGSVGWY
+71 QTWASQTVGWY

-91 VFVVV
+91 IFVVV
-96 TALSGYGRIKL
+96 TALSGYGKIKL

-143 THFAQPPKGEA
+143 THFLQPPQGEA
-154 GGSEAARQAMQ
+154 GTQEAARQAME

-214 IGYTVDAFGIIAT
+214 IGYTVDCFGIIAT

-238 VLHLNAGLDY
+238 VLQLNSGLDY
-248 LFGIP
+248 LYAIP
-253 HDQWVQVALIVLMM
+253 HTHPVQMALIVLMM
-267 GAAVIVAVSG
+267 GAAISVAVSG
-277 VEKGVRVM
+277 VDKGIRIL
-285 SDVNM
+285 SDINM

-311 MLVQNL
+311 TLVQNV
-317 GDYLGALPTKSF
+317 GDYLGHLPGKSF

-334 DGGTRWLGDWTVFYW
+334 GGPSDWLGSWTVFYW

-395 NSALEQAFNGTSD
+395 NSALEQALGGASE
-408 LATVAVSE
+408 LGRVAIE
-416 PSMAIYHLLE
+416 QPSMALYQMLQN
-426 SYPWSRA
+426 YPWSRA
-433 VIAVTV
+433 VITVTV
-439 FISFVFFVTSADSGT
+439 LVSFVFFVTSADSGT
-454 VVLSTLSSRG
+454 VVLSTLSAHG
-464 GAVDED
+464 GSADDD
-470 GPRWLR
+470 GPKWLR
-476 VFWGALTALITI
+476 VFWGSVTALVTG

-526 LESQRQRA
+526 MESQRQRA
-534 RLHAPSPVDQ
+534 RSHSLAPLMSGNGK
-544 RSPRRRSGW
+544 RSGGW
-553 RQRLAQAVHFPS
+553 KRRLSQAVHFPS

-570 RFMEEQ
+570 RFMNDV
-576 VRPAMEALAE
+576 VRPAISEVSEVFREKGLAVDA
-586 QFRTRGL
+586 QL
-593 TVETHMDP
+593 DP
-601 AGASL
+601 GNASL
-606 SLEVVHGE
+606 SLEIGHGE
-614 EHPFLYR
+614 QHRFLYQ
-621 VVMRG
+621 VLMRG
-626 YFTPSFAVAGLDARN
+626 YFTPSFARAGMGGLHLK
-641 RQNRRYY
+641 NRRYF

-663 VGYSR
+663 MGYTKE
-668 QQVIDDMLDQY
+668 QIINDMLDQY

>member
-1 MPESALKEMP
+1 M
-11 LADTLDHPH
+11 
-20 RGNPVTTST
+20 NP
-29 PASTPSLRMNAPVL
+29 PVFYGAAIL
-43 IGSAAFVLIFGL
+43 IL
-55 AATLFA
+55 LFA
-61 EQAGEWLARA
+61 AVVIGFPQRAGEWLLAA
-71 QAWASGSVGWY
+71 QTWASQTVGWY

-91 VFVVV
+91 IFVVV
-96 TALSGYGRIKL
+96 TALSGYGKIKL

-143 THFAQPPKGEA
+143 THFLQPPQGEA
-154 GGSEAARQAMQ
+154 GTQEAARQAME

-214 IGYTVDAFGIIAT
+214 IGYTVDCFGIIAT

-238 VLHLNAGLDY
+238 VLQLNSGLDY
-248 LFGIP
+248 LYAIP
-253 HDQWVQVALIVLMM
+253 HTHAVQMVLIVLMM
-267 GAAVIVAVSG
+267 GAAISVAVSG
-277 VEKGVRVM
+277 VDKGIRIL
-285 SDVNM
+285 SDINM

-311 MLVQNL
+311 TLVQNV
-317 GDYLGALPTKSF
+317 GDYLGHLPGKSF

-334 DGGTRWLGDWTVFYW
+334 GGPRDWLGSWTVFYW

-395 NSALEQAFNGTSD
+395 NSALEQALGGASE
-408 LATVAVSE
+408 LGRVAIE
-416 PSMAIYHLLE
+416 QPSMALYQMLQN
-426 SYPWSRA
+426 YPWSRA
-433 VIAVTV
+433 VITVTV
-439 FISFVFFVTSADSGT
+439 LVSFVFFVTSADSGT
-454 VVLSTLSSRG
+454 VVLSTLSAHG
-464 GAVDED
+464 GSADDD
-470 GPRWLR
+470 GPKWLR
-476 VFWGALTALITI
+476 VFWGSVTALVTG

-526 LESQRQRA
+526 MESQRQRA
-534 RLHAPSPVDQ
+534 RSHSLAPLMSGNGK
-544 RSPRRRSGW
+544 RSGGW
-553 RQRLAQAVHFPS
+553 KRRLSQAVHFPS

-570 RFMEEQ
+570 RFMNDV
-576 VRPAMEALAE
+576 VRPAISEVSEVFREKGLAVDA
-586 QFRTRGL
+586 QL
-593 TVETHMDP
+593 DP
-601 AGASL
+601 GNASL
-606 SLEVVHGE
+606 SLEIGHGE
-614 EHPFLYR
+614 QHRFLYQ
-621 VVMRG
+621 VLMRG
-626 YFTPSFAVAGLDARN
+626 YFTPSFARAGMGGLHLK
-641 RQNRRYY
+641 NRRYF

-663 VGYSR
+663 MGYTKE
-668 QQVIDDMLDQY
+668 QIINDMLDQY

>member
-1 MPESALKEMP
+1 M
-11 LADTLDHPH
+11 
-20 RGNPVTTST
+20 NP
-29 PASTPSLRMNAPVL
+29 PVFYGAAIL
-43 IGSAAFVLIFGL
+43 IL
-55 AATLFA
+55 LFA
-61 EQAGEWLARA
+61 AVVIGFPQRAGEWLLAA
-71 QAWASGSVGWY
+71 QTWASQTVGWY

-91 VFVVV
+91 IFVVV
-96 TALSGYGRIKL
+96 TALSGYGKIKL

-143 THFAQPPKGEA
+143 THFLQPPQGEA
-154 GGSEAARQAMQ
+154 GTQEAARQAME

-214 IGYTVDAFGIIAT
+214 IGYTVDCFGIIAT

-238 VLHLNAGLDY
+238 VLQLNSGLDY
-248 LFGIP
+248 LYAIP
-253 HDQWVQVALIVLMM
+253 HTHPVQMALIVLMM
-267 GAAVIVAVSG
+267 GAAISVAVSG
-277 VEKGVRVM
+277 VDKGIRIL
-285 SDVNM
+285 SDINM

-311 MLVQNL
+311 TLVQNV
-317 GDYLGALPTKSF
+317 GDYLGHLPGKSF

-334 DGGTRWLGDWTVFYW
+334 GGPSDWLGSWTVFYW

-395 NSALEQAFNGTSD
+395 NNALEQALGGASE
-408 LATVAVSE
+408 LGRVAIE
-416 PSMAIYHLLE
+416 QPSMALYQMLQN
-426 SYPWSRA
+426 YPWSRA
-433 VIAVTV
+433 VITVTV
-439 FISFVFFVTSADSGT
+439 LVSFVFFVTSADSGT
-454 VVLSTLSSRG
+454 VVLSTLSAHG
-464 GAVDED
+464 GSADDD
-470 GPRWLR
+470 GPKWLR
-476 VFWGALTALITI
+476 VFWGSVTALVTG

-526 LESQRQRA
+526 MESQRQRA
-534 RLHAPSPVDQ
+534 RSHSLAPLMSGNGK
-544 RSPRRRSGW
+544 RSGGW
-553 RQRLAQAVHFPS
+553 KRRLSQAVHFPS

-570 RFMEEQ
+570 RFMNDV
-576 VRPAMEALAE
+576 VRPAISEVSEVFREKGLAVDA
-586 QFRTRGL
+586 QL
-593 TVETHMDP
+593 DP
-601 AGASL
+601 GNASL
-606 SLEVVHGE
+606 SLEIGHGE
-614 EHPFLYR
+614 QHRFLYQ
-621 VVMRG
+621 VLMRG
-626 YFTPSFAVAGLDARN
+626 YFTPSFARAGMGGLHLK
-641 RQNRRYY
+641 NRRYF

-663 VGYSR
+663 MGYTKE
-668 QQVIDDMLDQY
+668 QIINDMLDQY

>member
-1 MPESALKEMP
+1 M
-11 LADTLDHPH
+11 
-20 RGNPVTTST
+20 NP
-29 PASTPSLRMNAPVL
+29 PVFYGAAIL
-43 IGSAAFVLIFGL
+43 IL
-55 AATLFA
+55 LFA
-61 EQAGEWLARA
+61 AVVIGFPQRAGEWLLAA
-71 QAWASGSVGWY
+71 QTWASQTVGWY

-91 VFVVV
+91 IFVVV
-96 TALSGYGRIKL
+96 TALSGYGKIKL

-143 THFAQPPKGEA
+143 THFLQPPQGEA
-154 GGSEAARQAMQ
+154 GTQEAARQAME

-214 IGYTVDAFGIIAT
+214 IGYTVDCFGIIAT

-238 VLHLNAGLDY
+238 VLQLNSGLDY
-248 LFGIP
+248 LYAIP
-253 HDQWVQVALIVLMM
+253 HTHPVQMALIVLMM
-267 GAAVIVAVSG
+267 GAAISVAVSG
-277 VEKGVRVM
+277 VDKGIRIL
-285 SDVNM
+285 SDINM

-311 MLVQNL
+311 TLVQNV
-317 GDYLGALPTKSF
+317 GDYLGHLPGKSF

-334 DGGTRWLGDWTVFYW
+334 GGPSDWLGSWTVFYW

-395 NSALEQAFNGTSD
+395 NSALEQALGGASE
-408 LATVAVSE
+408 LGWVAIE
-416 PSMAIYHLLE
+416 QPSMALYQMLQN
-426 SYPWSRA
+426 YPWSRA
-433 VIAVTV
+433 VITVTV
-439 FISFVFFVTSADSGT
+439 LVSFVFFVTSADSGT
-454 VVLSTLSSRG
+454 VVLSTLSAHG
-464 GAVDED
+464 GSADDD
-470 GPRWLR
+470 GPKWLR
-476 VFWGALTALITI
+476 VFWGSVTALVTG

-526 LESQRQRA
+526 MESQRQRA
-534 RLHAPSPVDQ
+534 RSHSLAPLMSGNGK
-544 RSPRRRSGW
+544 RSGGW
-553 RQRLAQAVHFPS
+553 KRRLSQAVHFPS

-570 RFMEEQ
+570 RFMNDV
-576 VRPAMEALAE
+576 VRPAISEVSEVFREKGLAVDA
-586 QFRTRGL
+586 QL
-593 TVETHMDP
+593 DP
-601 AGASL
+601 GNASL
-606 SLEVVHGE
+606 SLEIGHGE
-614 EHPFLYR
+614 QHRFLYQ
-621 VVMRG
+621 VLMRG
-626 YFTPSFAVAGLDARN
+626 YFTPSFARAGMGGLHLK
-641 RQNRRYY
+641 NRRYF

-663 VGYSR
+663 MGYTKE
-668 QQVIDDMLDQY
+668 QIINDMLDQY

>member
-1 MPESALKEMP
+1 I
-11 LADTLDHPH
+11 
-20 RGNPVTTST
+20 
-29 PASTPSLRMNAPVL
+29 L
-43 IGSAAFVLIFGL
+43 IL
-55 AATLFA
+55 LFA
-61 EQAGEWLARA
+61 AVVIGFPQRAGEWLLAA
-71 QAWASGSVGWY
+71 QTWASQTVGWY

-91 VFVVV
+91 IFVVV
-96 TALSGYGRIKL
+96 TALSGYGKIKL

-143 THFAQPPKGEA
+143 THFLQPPQGEA
-154 GGSEAARQAMQ
+154 GTQEAARQAME

-214 IGYTVDAFGIIAT
+214 IGYTVDCFGIIAT

-238 VLHLNAGLDY
+238 VLQLNSGLDY
-248 LFGIP
+248 LYAIP
-253 HDQWVQVALIVLMM
+253 HTHPVQMALIVLMM
-267 GAAVIVAVSG
+267 GAAISVAVSG
-277 VEKGVRVM
+277 VDKGIRIL
-285 SDVNM
+285 SDINM

-311 MLVQNL
+311 TLVQNV
-317 GDYLGALPTKSF
+317 GDYLGHLPGKSF

-334 DGGTRWLGDWTVFYW
+334 GGPSDWLGSWTVFYW

-395 NSALEQAFNGTSD
+395 NSALEQALGGASE
-408 LATVAVSE
+408 LGRVAIE
-416 PSMAIYHLLE
+416 QPSMALYQMLQN
-426 SYPWSRA
+426 YPWSRA
-433 VIAVTV
+433 VITVTV
-439 FISFVFFVTSADSGT
+439 LVSFVFFVTSADSGT
-454 VVLSTLSSRG
+454 VVLSTLSAHG
-464 GAVDED
+464 GSADDD
-470 GPRWLR
+470 GPKWLR
-476 VFWGALTALITI
+476 VFWGSVTALVTG

-526 LESQRQRA
+526 MESQRQRA
-534 RLHAPSPVDQ
+534 RSHSLAPLMSGNGK
-544 RSPRRRSGW
+544 RSGGW
-553 RQRLAQAVHFPS
+553 KRRLSQAVHFPS

-570 RFMEEQ
+570 RFMNDV
-576 VRPAMEALAE
+576 VRPAISEVSEVFREKGLAVDA
-586 QFRTRGL
+586 QL
-593 TVETHMDP
+593 DP
-601 AGASL
+601 GNASL
-606 SLEVVHGE
+606 SLEIGHGE
-614 EHPFLYR
+614 QHRFLYQ
-621 VVMRG
+621 VLMRG
-626 YFTPSFAVAGLDARN
+626 YFTPSFARAGMGGLHLK
-641 RQNRRYY
+641 NRRYF

-663 VGYSR
+663 MGYTKE
-668 QQVIDDMLDQY
+668 QIINDMLDQY

>member
-1 MPESALKEMP
+1 MFYGA
-11 LADTLDHPH
+11 AI
-20 RGNPVTTST
+20 
-29 PASTPSLRMNAPVL
+29 L
-43 IGSAAFVLIFGL
+43 IL
-55 AATLFA
+55 LFA
-61 EQAGEWLARA
+61 AVVIGFPQRAGEWLLAA
-71 QAWASGSVGWY
+71 QTWASQTVGWY

-91 VFVVV
+91 IFVVV
-96 TALSGYGRIKL
+96 TALSGYGKIKL

-143 THFAQPPKGEA
+143 THFLQPPQGEA
-154 GGSEAARQAMQ
+154 GTQEAARQAME

-214 IGYTVDAFGIIAT
+214 IGYTVDCFGIIAT

-238 VLHLNAGLDY
+238 VLQLNSGLDY
-248 LFGIP
+248 LYAIP
-253 HDQWVQVALIVLMM
+253 HTHPVQMALIVLMM
-267 GAAVIVAVSG
+267 GAAISVAVSG
-277 VEKGVRVM
+277 VDKGIRIL
-285 SDVNM
+285 SDINM

-311 MLVQNL
+311 TLVQNV
-317 GDYLGALPTKSF
+317 GDYLGHLPGKSF

-334 DGGTRWLGDWTVFYW
+334 GGPSDWLGSWTVFYW

-395 NSALEQAFNGTSD
+395 NSALEQALGGASE
-408 LATVAVSE
+408 LGRVAIE
-416 PSMAIYHLLE
+416 QPSMALYQMLQN
-426 SYPWSRA
+426 YPWSRA
-433 VIAVTV
+433 VITVTV
-439 FISFVFFVTSADSGT
+439 LVSFVFFVTSADSGT
-454 VVLSTLSSRG
+454 VVLSTLSAHG
-464 GAVDED
+464 GSANDD
-470 GPRWLR
+470 GPKWLR
-476 VFWGALTALITI
+476 VFWGSVTALVTG

-526 LESQRQRA
+526 MESQRQRA
-534 RLHAPSPVDQ
+534 RSHSLAPLMSGNGK
-544 RSPRRRSGW
+544 RSGGW
-553 RQRLAQAVHFPS
+553 KRRLSQAVHFPS

-570 RFMEEQ
+570 RFMNDV
-576 VRPAMEALAE
+576 VRPAISEVSEVFREKGLAVDA
-586 QFRTRGL
+586 QL
-593 TVETHMDP
+593 DP
-601 AGASL
+601 GNASL
-606 SLEVVHGE
+606 SLEIGHGE
-614 EHPFLYR
+614 QHRFLYQ
-621 VVMRG
+621 VLMRG
-626 YFTPSFAVAGLDARN
+626 YFTPSFARAGMGGLHLK
-641 RQNRRYY
+641 NRRYF

-663 VGYSR
+663 MGYTKE
-668 QQVIDDMLDQY
+668 QIINDMLDQY

>member
-1 MPESALKEMP
+1 M
-11 LADTLDHPH
+11 
-20 RGNPVTTST
+20 NP
-29 PASTPSLRMNAPVL
+29 PVFYGAAIL
-43 IGSAAFVLIFGL
+43 IL
-55 AATLFA
+55 LFA
-61 EQAGEWLARA
+61 AVVIGFPQRAGEWLLAA
-71 QAWASGSVGWY
+71 QTWASQTVGWY

-91 VFVVV
+91 IFVVV
-96 TALSGYGRIKL
+96 TALSGYGKIKL

-143 THFAQPPKGEA
+143 THFLQPPQGEA
-154 GGSEAARQAMQ
+154 GIQEAARQAME

-214 IGYTVDAFGIIAT
+214 IGYTVDCFGIIAT

-238 VLHLNAGLDY
+238 VLQLNSGLDY
-248 LFGIP
+248 LYAIP
-253 HDQWVQVALIVLMM
+253 HTHPVQMALIVLMM
-267 GAAVIVAVSG
+267 GAAISVAVSG
-277 VEKGVRVM
+277 VDKGIRIL
-285 SDVNM
+285 SDINM

-311 MLVQNL
+311 TLVQNV
-317 GDYLGALPTKSF
+317 GDYLGHLPGKSF

-334 DGGTRWLGDWTVFYW
+334 GGPSDWLGSWTVFYW

-395 NSALEQAFNGTSD
+395 NSALEQALGGASE
-408 LATVAVSE
+408 LGRVAIE
-416 PSMAIYHLLE
+416 QPSMALYQMLQN
-426 SYPWSRA
+426 YPWSRA
-433 VIAVTV
+433 VITVTV
-439 FISFVFFVTSADSGT
+439 LVSFVFFVTSADSGT
-454 VVLSTLSSRG
+454 VVLSTLSAHG
-464 GAVDED
+464 GSADDD
-470 GPRWLR
+470 GPKWLR
-476 VFWGALTALITI
+476 VFWGSVTALVTG

-526 LESQRQRA
+526 MESQRQRA
-534 RLHAPSPVDQ
+534 RSHSLAPLMSGNGK
-544 RSPRRRSGW
+544 RSGGW
-553 RQRLAQAVHFPS
+553 KRRLSQAVHFPS

-570 RFMEEQ
+570 RFMNDV
-576 VRPAMEALAE
+576 VRPAISEVSEVFREKGLAVDA
-586 QFRTRGL
+586 QL
-593 TVETHMDP
+593 DP
-601 AGASL
+601 GNASL
-606 SLEVVHGE
+606 SLEIGHGE
-614 EHPFLYR
+614 QHRFLYQ
-621 VVMRG
+621 VLMRG
-626 YFTPSFAVAGLDARN
+626 YFTPSFARAGMGGLHLK
-641 RQNRRYY
+641 NRRYF

-663 VGYSR
+663 MGYTKE
-668 QQVIDDMLDQY
+668 QIINDMLDQY

>member
-1 MPESALKEMP
+1 M
-11 LADTLDHPH
+11 
-20 RGNPVTTST
+20 NP
-29 PASTPSLRMNAPVL
+29 PVFYGAAIL
-43 IGSAAFVLIFGL
+43 IL
-55 AATLFA
+55 LFA
-61 EQAGEWLARA
+61 AVVIGFPQRAGEWLLAA
-71 QAWASGSVGWY
+71 QTWASQTVGWY

-91 VFVVV
+91 IFVVV
-96 TALSGYGRIKL
+96 TALSGYGKIKL

-143 THFAQPPKGEA
+143 THFLQPPQGEA
-154 GGSEAARQAMQ
+154 GTQEAARQAME

-188 FAYRHNLPLALRSA
+188 FAYRHNLPLALCSA

-214 IGYTVDAFGIIAT
+214 IGYTVDCFGIIAT

-238 VLHLNAGLDY
+238 VLQLNSGLDY
-248 LFGIP
+248 LYAIP
-253 HDQWVQVALIVLMM
+253 HTHPVQMALIVLMM
-267 GAAVIVAVSG
+267 GAAISVAVSG
-277 VEKGVRVM
+277 VDKGIRIL
-285 SDVNM
+285 SDINM

-311 MLVQNL
+311 TLVQNV
-317 GDYLGALPTKSF
+317 GDYLGHLPGKSF

-334 DGGTRWLGDWTVFYW
+334 GGPSDWLGSWTVFYW

-395 NSALEQAFNGTSD
+395 NSALEQALGGASE
-408 LATVAVSE
+408 LGRVAIE
-416 PSMAIYHLLE
+416 QPSMALYQMLQN
-426 SYPWSRA
+426 YPWSRA
-433 VIAVTV
+433 VITVTV
-439 FISFVFFVTSADSGT
+439 LVSFVFFVTSADSGT
-454 VVLSTLSSRG
+454 VVLSTLSAHG
-464 GAVDED
+464 GSADDD
-470 GPRWLR
+470 GPKWLR
-476 VFWGALTALITI
+476 VFWGSVTALVTG

-526 LESQRQRA
+526 MESQRQRA
-534 RLHAPSPVDQ
+534 RSHSLAPLMSGNGK
-544 RSPRRRSGW
+544 RSGGW
-553 RQRLAQAVHFPS
+553 KRRLSQAVHFPS

-570 RFMEEQ
+570 RFMNDV
-576 VRPAMEALAE
+576 VRPAISEVSEVFREKGLAVDA
-586 QFRTRGL
+586 QL
-593 TVETHMDP
+593 DP
-601 AGASL
+601 GNASL
-606 SLEVVHGE
+606 SLEIGHGE
-614 EHPFLYR
+614 QHRFLYQ
-621 VVMRG
+621 VLMRG
-626 YFTPSFAVAGLDARN
+626 YFTPSFARAGMGGLHLK
-641 RQNRRYY
+641 NRRYF

-663 VGYSR
+663 MGYTKE
-668 QQVIDDMLDQY
+668 QIINDMLDQY

>member
-1 MPESALKEMP
+1 
-11 LADTLDHPH
+11 
-20 RGNPVTTST
+20 
-29 PASTPSLRMNAPVL
+29 ASQT
-43 IGSAAFVLIFGL
+43 
-55 AATLFA
+55 
-61 EQAGEWLARA
+61 
-71 QAWASGSVGWY
+71 VGWY

-91 VFVVV
+91 IFVVV
-96 TALSGYGRIKL
+96 TALSGYGKIKL

-143 THFAQPPKGEA
+143 THFLQPPQGEA
-154 GGSEAARQAMQ
+154 GTQEAARQAME

-214 IGYTVDAFGIIAT
+214 IGYTVDCFGIIAT

-238 VLHLNAGLDY
+238 VLQLNSGLDY
-248 LFGIP
+248 LYAIP
-253 HDQWVQVALIVLMM
+253 HTHPVQMALIVLMM
-267 GAAVIVAVSG
+267 GAAISVAVSG
-277 VEKGVRVM
+277 VDKGIRIL
-285 SDVNM
+285 SDINM

-311 MLVQNL
+311 TLVQNV
-317 GDYLGALPTKSF
+317 GDYLGHLPGKSF

-334 DGGTRWLGDWTVFYW
+334 GGPSDWLGSWTVFYW

-395 NSALEQAFNGTSD
+395 NSALEQALGGASE
-408 LATVAVSE
+408 LGRVAIE
-416 PSMAIYHLLE
+416 QPSMALYQMLQN
-426 SYPWSRA
+426 YPWSRA
-433 VIAVTV
+433 VITVTV
-439 FISFVFFVTSADSGT
+439 LVSFVFFVTSADSGT
-454 VVLSTLSSRG
+454 VVLSTLSAHG
-464 GAVDED
+464 GSADDD
-470 GPRWLR
+470 GPKWLR
-476 VFWGALTALITI
+476 VFWGSVTALVTG

-526 LESQRQRA
+526 MESQRQRA
-534 RLHAPSPVDQ
+534 RSHSLAPLMSGNGK
-544 RSPRRRSGW
+544 RSGGW
-553 RQRLAQAVHFPS
+553 KRRLSQAVHFPS

-570 RFMEEQ
+570 RFMNDV
-576 VRPAMEALAE
+576 VRPAISEVSEVFREKGLAVDA
-586 QFRTRGL
+586 QL
-593 TVETHMDP
+593 DP
-601 AGASL
+601 GNASL
-606 SLEVVHGE
+606 SLEIGHGE
-614 EHPFLYR
+614 QHRFLYQ
-621 VVMRG
+621 VLMRG
-626 YFTPSFAVAGLDARN
+626 YFTPSFARAGMGGLHLK
-641 RQNRRYY
+641 NRRYF

-663 VGYSR
+663 MGYTKE
-668 QQVIDDMLDQY
+668 QIINDMLDQY

>member
-1 MPESALKEMP
+1 VFYGA
-11 LADTLDHPH
+11 AI
-20 RGNPVTTST
+20 
-29 PASTPSLRMNAPVL
+29 L
-43 IGSAAFVLIFGL
+43 IL
-55 AATLFA
+55 LFA
-61 EQAGEWLARA
+61 AVVIGFPQRAGEWLLAA
-71 QAWASGSVGWY
+71 QTWASQTVGWY

-91 VFVVV
+91 IFVVV
-96 TALSGYGRIKL
+96 TALSGYGKIKL

-143 THFAQPPKGEA
+143 THFLQPPQGEA
-154 GGSEAARQAMQ
+154 GTQEAARQAME

-214 IGYTVDAFGIIAT
+214 IGYTVDCFGIIAT

-238 VLHLNAGLDY
+238 VLQLNSGLDY
-248 LFGIP
+248 LYAIP
-253 HDQWVQVALIVLMM
+253 HTHAVQMVLIVLMM
-267 GAAVIVAVSG
+267 GAAISVAVSG
-277 VEKGVRVM
+277 VDKGIRIL
-285 SDVNM
+285 SDINM

-311 MLVQNL
+311 TLVQNV
-317 GDYLGALPTKSF
+317 GDYLGHLPGKSF

-334 DGGTRWLGDWTVFYW
+334 GGPSDWLGSWTVFYW

-395 NSALEQAFNGTSD
+395 NSALEQALGGASE
-408 LATVAVSE
+408 LGRVAIE
-416 PSMAIYHLLE
+416 QPSMALYQMLQN
-426 SYPWSRA
+426 YPWSRA
-433 VIAVTV
+433 VITVTV
-439 FISFVFFVTSADSGT
+439 LVSFVFFVTSADSGT
-454 VVLSTLSSRG
+454 VVLSTLSAHG
-464 GAVDED
+464 GSADDD
-470 GPRWLR
+470 GPKWLR
-476 VFWGALTALITI
+476 VFWGSVTALVTG

-526 LESQRQRA
+526 MESQRQRA
-534 RLHAPSPVDQ
+534 RSHSLAPLMSGNGK
-544 RSPRRRSGW
+544 RSGGW
-553 RQRLAQAVHFPS
+553 KRRLSQAVHFPS

-570 RFMEEQ
+570 RFMNDV
-576 VRPAMEALAE
+576 VRPAISEVSEVFREKGLAVDA
-586 QFRTRGL
+586 QL
-593 TVETHMDP
+593 DP
-601 AGASL
+601 GNASL
-606 SLEVVHGE
+606 SLEIGHGE
-614 EHPFLYR
+614 QHRFLYQ
-621 VVMRG
+621 VLMRG
-626 YFTPSFAVAGLDARN
+626 YFTPSFARAGMGGLHLK
-641 RQNRRYY
+641 NRRYF

-663 VGYSR
+663 MGYTKE
-668 QQVIDDMLDQY
+668 QIINDMLDQY

>member
-1 MPESALKEMP
+1 A
-11 LADTLDHPH
+11 AI
-20 RGNPVTTST
+20 
-29 PASTPSLRMNAPVL
+29 L
-43 IGSAAFVLIFGL
+43 IL
-55 AATLFA
+55 LFA
-61 EQAGEWLARA
+61 AVVIGFPQRAGEWLLAA
-71 QAWASGSVGWY
+71 QTWASQTVGWY

-91 VFVVV
+91 IFVVV
-96 TALSGYGRIKL
+96 TALSGYGKIKL

-143 THFAQPPKGEA
+143 THFLQPPQGEA
-154 GGSEAARQAMQ
+154 GTQEAARQAME

-214 IGYTVDAFGIIAT
+214 VGYTVDCFGIIAT

-238 VLHLNAGLDY
+238 VLQLNSGLDY
-248 LFGIP
+248 LYAIP
-253 HDQWVQVALIVLMM
+253 HTHPVQMALIVLMM
-267 GAAVIVAVSG
+267 GAAISVAVSG
-277 VEKGVRVM
+277 VDKGIRIL
-285 SDVNM
+285 SDINM

-311 MLVQNL
+311 TLVQNV
-317 GDYLGALPTKSF
+317 GDYLGHLPGKSF

-334 DGGTRWLGDWTVFYW
+334 GGPSDWLGSWTVFYW

-395 NSALEQAFNGTSD
+395 NSALEQALGGASE
-408 LATVAVSE
+408 LGRVAIE
-416 PSMAIYHLLE
+416 QPSMALYQMLQN
-426 SYPWSRA
+426 YPWSRA
-433 VIAVTV
+433 VITVTV
-439 FISFVFFVTSADSGT
+439 LVSFVFFVTSADSGT
-454 VVLSTLSSRG
+454 VVLSTLSAHG
-464 GAVDED
+464 GSADDD
-470 GPRWLR
+470 GPKWLR
-476 VFWGALTALITI
+476 VFWGSVTALVTG

-526 LESQRQRA
+526 MESQRQRA
-534 RLHAPSPVDQ
+534 RSHSLAPLMSGNGK
-544 RSPRRRSGW
+544 RSGGW
-553 RQRLAQAVHFPS
+553 KRRLSQAVHFPS

-570 RFMEEQ
+570 RFMNDV
-576 VRPAMEALAE
+576 VRPAISEVSEVFREKGLAVDA
-586 QFRTRGL
+586 QL
-593 TVETHMDP
+593 DP
-601 AGASL
+601 GNASL
-606 SLEVVHGE
+606 SLEIGHGE
-614 EHPFLYR
+614 QHRFLYQ
-621 VVMRG
+621 VLMRG
-626 YFTPSFAVAGLDARN
+626 YFTPSFARAGMGGLHLK
-641 RQNRRYY
+641 NRRYF

-663 VGYSR
+663 MGYTKE
-668 QQVIDDMLDQY
+668 QIINDMLDQY